1 MKNVKELFALRR
13 TRRSALF
20 FLLLS
25 CVMGSGYSKALPA
38 RGGGRIRIRSRT
50 AESCGDRC
58 GKGCHG

>member
-38 RGGGRIRIRSRT
+38 MGGAYSRLKPYSRIVR
-50 AESCGDRC
+50 
-58 GKGCHG
+58 